1 MEGLQFDTEH
11 ASTQIG
17 HQQMILEEY
26 TIDDWMHI
34 NYNASTQFVG

>member
-1 MEGLQFDTEH
+1 MCVLLISVIRMEGLQFDTEH

-26 TIDDWMHI
+26 TIDD
-34 NYNASTQFVG
+34 